1 MIKVLI
7 TSLFAVVLGFLPGGG
22 LGAKTYQIDPQR
34 SQVKFEIVKYK
45 IGAPVQGKFDQFS
58 GSAVIVGNKIQGVIA
73 KIKVASINTE
83 NDKRD
88 QHLRSADFFG
98 VDKEVNKTMIFKQT
112 AAVTLAT
119 QFRLS
124 GTLTLKGV
132 TRPVV
137 LRVERV
143 SPVRLK
149 ARTKINKQ
157 DFGVTWNKPLEKS
170 LWKRIKGVVGKTVI
184 GEEVDIFL
192 DINLR

>member
-1 MIKVLI
+1 MA
-7 TSLFAVVLGFLPGGG
+7 SLFAALLGFLPGG
-22 LGAKTYQIDPQR
+22 LAAKIYQIDPQR
-34 SQVKFEIVKYK
+34 SQVTFEIVKYK
-45 IGAPVQGKFDQFS
+45 IGVPVQGKFDQFS
-58 GSAVIVGNKIQGVIA
+58 GSAVIVGNKIQEVIA

-98 VDKEVNKTMIFKQT
+98 VDEETNKIMMFKQT
-112 AAVTLAT
+112 AAVTLAP

-124 GTLTLKGV
+124 GTLTLKGI

-143 SPVRLK
+143 SPVRFK

-170 LWKRIKGVVGKTVI
+170 LWKRIKGVVGKTII
-184 GEEVDIFL
+184 GEEVEIFL